1 LNKSITEEAVTI
13 SVIGFVEKVL
23 KNFHPEF
30 SQEMS
35 MLKLSVEL
43 GCPVQFLK
51 AIEVMF
57 WW

>member
-1 LNKSITEEAVTI
+1 MTI
-13 SVIGFVEKVL
+13 SVIGFVEKVF